1 MSSRS
6 NKLLEK
12 LGYST
17 RRTKPTATSM
27 QVFSALKAPFDYKRA
42 TWKQA
47 NEKHQRMNEQ
57 NNQTKQQIRNLNNK
71 NKPTHLV
78 LI

>member
-1 MSSRS
+1 MSSGS
-6 NKLLEK
+6 NKLPEK
-12 LGYST
+12 LGNSACC
-17 RRTKPTATSM
+17 TKPTVTST